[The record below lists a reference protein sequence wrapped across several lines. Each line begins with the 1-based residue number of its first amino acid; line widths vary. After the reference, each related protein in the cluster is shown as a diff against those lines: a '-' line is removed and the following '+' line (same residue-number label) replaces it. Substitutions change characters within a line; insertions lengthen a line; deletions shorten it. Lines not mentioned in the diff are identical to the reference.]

1 MQKLPSGILTA
12 VKPSVPKCW
21 LEGGELIGEAVSL
34 RCHSSKGSSPLKYK
48 WRRESKDPMPAA
60 ATQDSATGE
69 LRISNH
75 TQSFAGIY
83 LCEVNNAVGAE
94 RCRISLRA
102 NKYCVVLESRSPDPW
117 SEPLTL
123 TSCRVFGSLTQSS
136 EFWLRAVNDSFSFQ
150 AQASVPDQRF
160 RPCGSGK
167 LPRGFRIITRTL

>member
-21 LEGGELIGEAVSL
+21 LEGGELVGEAVSL
-34 RCHSSKGSSPLKYK
+34 HCHSSKGSSPLKYK

-102 NKYCVVLESRSPDPW
+102 NKCKRKTHTP
-117 SEPLTL
+117 TH
-123 TSCRVFGSLTQSS
+123 TC
-136 EFWLRAVNDSFSFQ
+136 
-150 AQASVPDQRF
+150 
-160 RPCGSGK
+160 
-167 LPRGFRIITRTL
+167 IIHT